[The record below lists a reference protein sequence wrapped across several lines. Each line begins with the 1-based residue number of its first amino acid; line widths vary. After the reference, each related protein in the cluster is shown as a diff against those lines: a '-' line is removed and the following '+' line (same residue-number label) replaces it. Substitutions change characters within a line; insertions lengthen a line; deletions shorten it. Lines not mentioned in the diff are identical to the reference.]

1 LLYEPLIGDNV
12 CDQNRVWVRRQVTEN
27 FMIRKLNVLSPVII
41 IGSVNCKYISE
52 DFCFVLQ
59 PY

>member
-1 LLYEPLIGDNV
+1 
-12 CDQNRVWVRRQVTEN
+12 
-27 FMIRKLNVLSPVII
+27 MIRKLNVLSPVII